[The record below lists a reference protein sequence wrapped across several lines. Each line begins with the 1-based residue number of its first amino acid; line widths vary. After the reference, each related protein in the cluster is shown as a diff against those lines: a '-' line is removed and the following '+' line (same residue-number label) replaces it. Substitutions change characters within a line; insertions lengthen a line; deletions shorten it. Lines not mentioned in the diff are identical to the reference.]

1 MESITSPCTGVAL
14 TLLSEML
21 QLRCP
26 MRHDSSNR
34 ECSDLILQCPQDSDQ
49 NEASNDDVHR
59 ASDSSKDP
67 AEN

>member
-1 MESITSPCTGVAL
+1 MSPCTGVAL

-21 QLRCP
+21 PLRCP
-26 MRHDSSNR
+26 MRHGCSSR
-34 ECSDLILQCPQDSDQ
+34 GCSDLILQCFQDSDR
-49 NEASNDDVHR
+49 NKASNDDVHR